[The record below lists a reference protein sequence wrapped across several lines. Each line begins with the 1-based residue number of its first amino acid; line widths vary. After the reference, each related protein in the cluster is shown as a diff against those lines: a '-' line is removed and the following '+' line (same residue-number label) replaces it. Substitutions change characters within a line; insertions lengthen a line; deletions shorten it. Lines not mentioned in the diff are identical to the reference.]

1 MPLRLDGPL
10 RPDWASIHGTDP
22 TSLFYRAGIL
32 INDLERPHDVIYRS
46 PEPILTPETRD
57 ERFGTVG
64 NVVFPTG
71 IDRVSESQIDID
83 YGTADAKI
91 LRARIRFWRLN
102 A

>member
-1 MPLRLDGPL
+1 MRLDGPL
-10 RPDWASIHGTDP
+10 RIDWASVHEIDP

-91 LRARIRFWRLN
+91 LRARIRSWRLN